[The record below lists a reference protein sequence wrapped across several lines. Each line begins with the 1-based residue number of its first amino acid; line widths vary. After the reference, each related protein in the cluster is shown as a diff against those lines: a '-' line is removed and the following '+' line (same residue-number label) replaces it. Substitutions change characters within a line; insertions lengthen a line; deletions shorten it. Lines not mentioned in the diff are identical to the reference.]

1 MWTSLLPNSGR
12 NGYGQAAFTIC
23 EPDGQVKFSVCY
35 RQLGIADTGSF
46 WSLRSDKQMD
56 VKLFTEFLQ
65 KKKRSI
71 KKHGFY
77 GRLIFLIWYKVK
89 SLKILISSL

>member
-65 KKKRSI
+65 KKKMIHQKTWLLWKTHFPHMVQS
-71 KKHGFY
+71 K
-77 GRLIFLIWYKVK
+77 IFEN
-89 SLKILISSL
+89 SN